1 MKLSKDE
8 LKAKIDEKIADEDLK
23 IELLEDIEDSIEVDD
38 EEKVSKADYDSVVA
52 ERDEIKEKY
61 KARFLSKDEEKV
73 EVEEKEENEGLS
85 EKEEV
90 DVKEIFKEED

>member
-8 LKAKIDEKIADEDLK
+8 LKAKIDEKILDEDLK
-23 IELLEDIEDSIEVDD
+23 IELLEDIEDSLEVVDD
-38 EEKVSKADYDSVVA
+38 TEKVSKEDYEKVVA

-61 KARFLSKDEEKV
+61 KARFLSKDELK
-73 EVEEKEENEGLS
+73 EVEEKEDEGLS

-90 DVKEIFKEED
+90 DVKEIFKEEDE